1 MGTINKYC
9 ERGTMKSEKNKRLI
23 ETWAVAT
30 MILGSCFTA
39 NAAFMLGCGVEDVT
53 SYAVMII
60 SVIAAIITFILS
72 ARSFKMYGK
81 LDGIDF
87 TFDRL
92 NEKMGVT
99 K

>member
-1 MGTINKYC
+1 
-9 ERGTMKSEKNKRLI
+9 MKTGKDKRLVY
-23 ETWAVAT
+23 TWAVA
-30 MILGSCFTA
+30 MMFLGGCFSA
-39 NAAFMLGCGVEDVT
+39 NAGFMIGCGIEDVA
-53 SYAVMII
+53 SYAVMIF